1 MLAPPSPSSQP
12 DDDTLLKLF
21 CAIPFPPRSEAA
33 AGRAPMAEHDS
44 PFETAVMWTLAVGSL
59 VISLASIVW
68 VFTPGTA

>member
-21 CAIPFPPRSEAA
+21 CAIPSTPLPEAA
-33 AGRAPMAEHDS
+33 ASCAPMAEHDS
-44 PFETAVMWTLAVGSL
+44 PFETAVMWTLTVASL

-68 VFTPGTA
+68 VFTPGDA

>member
-1 MLAPPSPSSQP
+1 
-12 DDDTLLKLF
+12 
-21 CAIPFPPRSEAA
+21 
-33 AGRAPMAEHDS
+33 MAEHDS